1 MLTPPIAPLRRTLLP
16 LLQNHFSAAIAA
28 HELDFLEGRR
38 VAVAVFEL
46 PFALQLGFEQGRLTL
61 CWEDG
66 SAEATMSGDAAALLA
81 VGTGRYDGDALF
93 FQRRL
98 AMEGDTELALEV
110 KSLLSRYPLMDLP
123 AQLLTLGR
131 SLKAQWPRLPRPST
145 GPLKRALQTLHTGV
159 GTTD

>member
-1 MLTPPIAPLRRTLLP
+1 MLTPPITPLRRILLP

-28 HELDFLEGRR
+28 GELDFLEGRR
-38 VAVAVFEL
+38 VAVSVFEL
-46 PFALQLGFEQGRLTL
+46 PWALQLGFEQGRLTL
-61 CWEDG
+61 CWEQG
-66 SAEATMSGDAAALLA
+66 SAEARMSGEAAALLA

-123 AQLLTLGR
+123 AELLDLLRT
-131 SLKAQWPRLPRPST
+131 LKAQWPALPRPSA
-145 GPLKRALQTLHTGV
+145 GPLLTALRNLPR
-159 GTTD
+159 